1 MLLVSYNVCLR
12 QEEVVIA
19 FYLIQ
24 ANLLLT
30 IDDVVKVT
38 INLIKAFR
46 QRSLADTIFAQIIP
60 QHRRSVFDRF
70 YLLIASQTNVILNV
84 VPLAVALVPSL
95 HDHLAVR
102 AKFVRTRR
110 QIAICCPAVICA
122 RRTTAIRRYEVVVFA
137 DLSQAALRT
146 QLTIFDVVQ
155 AIFHLEQTSID
166 HFAVY
171 VEVILRTGKIT
182 VCLPCVILYVP
193 GNITIIQEEVVITL
207 YLMQANLLNTFNKV
221 VQGTVNRIKPCTQCL
236 NVDTILIK
244 VAPSLVHMHFRLRAN
259 LLITF

>member
-1 MLLVSYNVCLR
+1 MLLASYNVCLR

-19 FYLIQ
+19 FYLMQ
-24 ANLLLT
+24 ANLLLA

-122 RRTTAIRRYEVVVFA
+122 RRTTTIRRYEVIVFA
-137 DLSQAALRT
+137 DLSQAGLCT

-166 HFAVY
+166 HFAVC

-207 YLMQANLLNTFNKV
+207 YLMQANLLLTIDNIIELTIDCIQVFR
-221 VQGTVNRIKPCTQCL
+221 QYALADTIFAEIKP
-236 NVDTILIK
+236 
-244 VAPSLVHMHFRLRAN
+244 
-259 LLITF
+259 